1 MTKVTLIEYNLKY
14 FLLQIVH
21 ACIMVNNTHMEKPS
35 TIQQMGL
42 VTALLLFAPRTEPL
56 PGTFPLVK

>member
-42 VTALLLFAPRTEPL
+42 VTA
-56 PGTFPLVK
+56 